1 MARPPSPS
9 ASTAF
14 AEQPIF
20 TNTSKLFQP
29 FRKIGIEPEV
39 GVGPGVYNC
48 DGLQAT
54 VTEGGRPTF
63 LSIDDHTTSPAEI
76 RSYSVTNSSV
86 TRMDE
91 DFIGVGEPLTPDEG
105 EELCAEIANRVESTR
120 SEIKKEFS
128 TDDSPTISDDDVN
141 FFLRSEILAKHK
153 GKMIPFIRD
162 ALRKN
167 KEMIE
172 AELKNNPSVTPY
184 EATLHIPELT
194 FREAVTQ
201 LRSIDDEQL
210 FAILNLGFD
219 YDRVMRHKP
228 YLIEIQYL
236 EKIRKDDPTANLTA
250 IYEELILH
258 PIHKLLAICLGFSPE
273 FTATVEEDRR
283 RSLIYLT
290 ELKQKLLDE
299 GKPLK
304 TVEEMT
310 EIFEQT
316 AAFTDKNQFRGLMLG
331 LDAELAGRLSGD
343 EFEDN
348 FHLEYLTNT
357 VVGNRRISE
366 LSDEEKAKKIGEM
379 FTSIEGCE
387 NYPQCIAKI
396 ELGFPDEIIHATTEN
411 MGIREFLIKGSDLE
425 NVNFVVNLKTKK
437 PSLTVDELVEAYR
450 TIIYFTDLQFE
461 AAELGLP
468 LEIVERYFTDA
479 EPNANLQLSY
489 LKNFR
494 KKNPETTDDEITA
507 KFNEIQP
514 LKGELQLRALNIGLS
529 PANAKKFAI
538 RRVYEAKMC
547 ILEDLKGSRPDITD
561 QQLENFCAAI
571 LGMSDEL
578 LLALGEGL
586 KKGSEIGLNPE
597 NSFQLMH
604 SKNLVHFES
613 LKALIA
619 ESPDRYPNA
628 EAINAKFSE
637 LLKAGLGAPAPDAVG
652 AGAAAV
658 VDGGISSPDL

>member
-63 LSIDDHTTSPAEI
+63 LSIDDHTTSSAEI

-91 DFIGVGEPLTPDEG
+91 DFIVVGEPLTPDEG
-105 EELCAEIANRVESTR
+105 EELCAKIANRVESTR

-219 YDRVMRHKP
+219 YDRAMRHKP
-228 YLIEIQYL
+228 YQIEIQYL
-236 EKIRKDDPTANLTA
+236 EKIRTDDPTANLTA

-258 PIHKLLAICLGFSPE
+258 PTHKLLAICLGFSPE
-273 FTATVEEDRR
+273 FVATVEEDRC

-290 ELKQKLLDE
+290 ELKQKLLDG

-316 AAFTDKNQFRGLMLG
+316 AAFTDKNQFRGLTLG
-331 LDAELAGRLSGD
+331 LDVELAGRLSGD
-343 EFEDN
+343 EFEDS
-348 FHLEYLTNT
+348 FHLEYLTNI

-461 AAELGLP
+461 AVELGLP

-514 LKGELQLRALNIGLS
+514 LKGELQLRALTIGLS

-538 RRVYEAKMC
+538 RRVCEAKIC
-547 ILEDLKGSRPDITD
+547 ILEDLKGSRPDTTD

-586 KKGSEIGLNPE
+586 KKGSEIGLNLE
-597 NSFQLMH
+597 NLFQLT
-604 SKNLVHFES
+604 SSENLVHFES

-619 ESPDRYPNA
+619 EFPDDYPNP
-628 EAINAKFSE
+628 EAVNTKFSE